1 METTAYLSLA
11 ALRLAAAVLPGY
23 IHPDEFFQSAEIA
36 AGSVANYAYRSTWEF
51 EPDAPCRS
59 IVPVY
64 LMSGVPMGFLRLAS
78 AAGVYVLGQPF
89 QPTVY
94 TVLWVER
101 LWAVALSFLVDRAV
115 YNVLRRYNVDPRQPL
130 LLLATSFLSFTF
142 MARGFSNALE
152 TVLLSL
158 SSWALCRVDTAPVA
172 AGKSYQ
178 NTYKTDFAFGAIFAL
193 GVFTRIT
200 YVAYSFPLVAYYL
213 WCHIRRAREAP
224 NAGCIARMGRFV
236 LDTSPC
242 IVGLVLSSLGCLAAD
257 AVYYNRLTALTKLG
271 RLVIQG
277 APCASLLTALNQA
290 VVLAPLNL
298 LRYNT
303 RPENLAQHG
312 LHPSYLHVL
321 VNFPL
326 LFGPLAVVFY
336 TVTLGRLLGFGP
348 RMGAVAVNLHMAVA
362 TLGLVA
368 LSAVPHQEPRFLL
381 PMLPSVVI
389 ATQGFVT
396 RTGSTFWRL
405 WLAFNALLLIVF
417 GVAHQG
423 GVVPVLNYIQ
433 TSTLGHSQCAMVTDG
448 FYRCTRGLQP
458 GVITPSPAVPLT
470 ESAPVFTRAVFYRT
484 FMPPPHL
491 LAQPA
496 AAGPES
502 FELVDLAGRSRAEF
516 MAYLE
521 AAGPRDPRGHLSAD
535 YWTHHTVYRRH
546 TDADRWDRTLLVY
559 PASTKF
565 TAAEERALRE
575 RSFRVFTANPH
586 VNFDDIGTVLK
597 HPFTAASLV
606 VRQLY

>member
-1 METTAYLSLA
+1 MDTTAYLSLA

-36 AGSVANYAYRSTWEF
+36 AGSIANYAYRSTWEF
-51 EPDAPCRS
+51 KPDAPCRS

-158 SSWALCRVDTAPVA
+158 ASWALCRVDTAPVA
-172 AGKSYQ
+172 VGKSCQ
-178 NTYKTDFAFGAIFAL
+178 
-193 GVFTRIT
+193 
-200 YVAYSFPLVAYYL
+200 
-213 WCHIRRAREAP
+213 AP

-236 LDTSPC
+236 LNISPC
-242 IVGLVLSSLGCLAAD
+242 IVGFVLNSLGCLAAD

-326 LFGPLAVVFY
+326 LFGPLALVFY
-336 TVTLGRLLGFGP
+336 TVTLSRLLGFGP

-362 TLGLVA
+362 TLGLVT

-396 RTGSTFWRL
+396 RAGSTFWRL

-433 TSTLGHSQCAMVTDG
+433 MSTLGHGQCAMVTDG

-559 PASTKF
+559 PASTEF

-575 RSFRVFTANPH
+575 RSFRVFTASPH